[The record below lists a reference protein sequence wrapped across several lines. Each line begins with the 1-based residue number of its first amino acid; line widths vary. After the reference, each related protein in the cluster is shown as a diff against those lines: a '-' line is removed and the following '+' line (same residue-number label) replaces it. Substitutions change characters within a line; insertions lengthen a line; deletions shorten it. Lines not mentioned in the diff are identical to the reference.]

1 MAFLNLAH
9 CCFIFSQTRL
19 IDYVRSIHTN
29 HGLIGRNNYNGQVVN
44 LHKLLLL
51 GLSSTGHTGQL
62 FVHTEVVLE
71 GDGSQCLALA
81 LYLHAFFSLDSLMQT
96 FGEAT
101 AKH

>member
-9 CCFIFSQTRL
+9 CRFIFSQTRF

>member
-9 CCFIFSQTRL
+9 CRFIFSQTRF

-71 GDGSQCLALA
+71 GDGSQGLAFALHLYAFLSLNCLV
-81 LYLHAFFSLDSLMQT
+81 QT